1 LPDQNGRLRGMGSS
15 AGKTVEPRR
24 ESEQQFSVGRE
35 RLTVAIIISASV
47 MLLEIVGG
55 TLSNSLALLSDAGH
69 VFTDVLT
76 LALGLL
82 AVRFA
87 ERAHTSSM
95 TYGFHRAEILAALVN
110 GVSLIGISLY
120 IFYES
125 LLRIFNPPEVHAPIL
140 LGFATLS
147 LLANA
152 ITARVLW
159 PTRAGNLNLRA
170 AFLHVVGDMLSSMG
184 VVFGAVALLLTGIKM
199 IDPIIAA
206 IIGGLIFKNALNV
219 TKESAT
225 VLLEGVPSDIDLQ
238 QVTQAV
244 LAVQGVQGVHEL
256 HVWCI
261 TSGFYA
267 LTGHITIED
276 QKLSQAQLILD
287 HITKVL
293 HDKFSIIHVTLQPE
307 AAQPI
312 IAIKHENVQ

>member
-1 LPDQNGRLRGMGSS
+1 MSS

-47 MLLEIVGG
+47 MLLEVVGG

-76 LALGLL
+76 LTLGLL

-95 TYGFHRAEILAALVN
+95 TYGFHRAEILSALVN

-120 IFYES
+120 IFYEAF
-125 LLRIFNPPEVHAPIL
+125 LRFFNPPEVHAPIL
-140 LGFATLS
+140 LGFATLG

-152 ITARVLW
+152 GTARLLW
-159 PTRAGNLNLRA
+159 PTRAGSLNLRA

-184 VVFGAVALLLTGIKM
+184 VVLGAVVLFLTGIK
-199 IDPIIAA
+199 IVDPIIAA
-206 IIGGLIFKNALNV
+206 IIGGLILKNAVDV

-225 VLLEGVPSDIDLQ
+225 VLLEGVPSEIDLQ
-238 QVTQAV
+238 KVTQAV
-244 LAVQGVQGVHEL
+244 LTVQGVQGVHEL

-276 QKLSQAQLILD
+276 QQLSQAQLILD
-287 HITKVL
+287 HITKIL
-293 HDKFSIIHVTLQPE
+293 RDKFSIIHVTLQPE
-307 AAQPI
+307 AAQSI
-312 IAIKHENVQ
+312 IAIKHENVR